1 VLLTSD
7 TLSIFSGSLKVLP
20 FFDFVRD
27 RLLPG
32 IPDGRAVLEL
42 RSDMGVVGLF
52 FDFLLFLLMNH
63 NELFAFVIM
72 IFKILADC
80 NT

>member
-7 TLSIFSGSLKVLP
+7 TLSIFSGSLKVLHL
-20 FFDFVRD
+20 FDFVRD

>member
-1 VLLTSD
+1 MLLTSD